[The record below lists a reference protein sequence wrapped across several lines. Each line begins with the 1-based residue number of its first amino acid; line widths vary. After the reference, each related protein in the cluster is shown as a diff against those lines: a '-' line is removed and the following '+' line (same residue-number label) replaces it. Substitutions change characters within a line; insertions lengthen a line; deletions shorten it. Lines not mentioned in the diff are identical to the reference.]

1 MKLSGVVASET
12 PKITTGRW
20 LQRPLERRVRRE
32 DGRRDMGHTP
42 LKPCPLCGREPEL
55 LEHEDGLA
63 QNGTWTIECFEC
75 QLELTTAFIMEGN
88 PGADKRKMLTLA
100 VRRWNRRKSA

>member
-1 MKLSGVVASET
+1 MD
-12 PKITTGRW
+12 P
-20 LQRPLERRVRRE
+20 RE
-32 DGRRDMGHTP
+32 LAAQMGHTP

>member
-1 MKLSGVVASET
+1 M
-12 PKITTGRW
+12 
-20 LQRPLERRVRRE
+20 RPVERVVRRE

>member
-1 MKLSGVVASET
+1 MGLPVETRTDRTKAQASGLSAGLGANFE
-12 PKITTGRW
+12 
-20 LQRPLERRVRRE
+20 ERN
-32 DGRRDMGHTP
+32 MGHTP